1 MNIKI
6 FILCISMMPS
16 HFIYSS
22 QYCRSVLQLH
32 TNLYHIN
39 LPQSSSTIHHSKFA
53 LCAGITAICATG
65 VLFLYKTICR
75 TRVVNTDHPISTIS
89 APESPITPAQQDTV
103 VPKLKDVTSLI
114 LNDAYQLIK
123 SNNSSY
129 ENQLNEICK
138 KSLMLKAI
146 IAPWLTYRHALID
159 IDYAKIEAIQ
169 NALTWLVDA
178 TCLEKD
184 EEKLTIAVNEQYD
197 KLSKL
202 LSEKHEI
209 ILKSYAGK
217 YKLQYN
223 YNDTLHTPLRTVA
236 VQPEAKVSPALMW
249 IHDRKMTDAD
259 MCSEIL
265 KLIQEIFLYALENNA
280 ASTSLESYPKMKY
293 LHELN
298 VVHKERLP
306 EAACKILAEW
316 HEKKDH
322 IAYIASATKKSK
334 SAHKAKVGGIQNFV
348 EWLCEQACIYGL
360 HKGSDLENKNAL
372 YESYRNALKTYK
384 NIVLAEKFK

>member
-22 QYCRSVLQLH
+22 QYCQSALQLR

-39 LPQSSSTIHHSKFA
+39 LPQSSSTIQHSKFA

-75 TRVVNTDHPISTIS
+75 TRVVNTDHPISNIS
-89 APESPITPAQQDTV
+89 VLELPVTPAQQDTV

-114 LNDAYQLIK
+114 LNDAYQLIE

-138 KSLMLKAI
+138 KSSMLKAV
-146 IAPWLTYRHALID
+146 IAPWLTYRNALID
-159 IDYAKIEAIQ
+159 IGGAKIEAIQ

-184 EEKLTIAVNEQYD
+184 EEKLTIAVNEQYG

-223 YNDTLHTPLRTVA
+223 YNATLRTVA

-259 MCSEIL
+259 MCSEVL

-298 VVHKERLP
+298 VAHKERLP

-316 HEKKDH
+316 YEKKDH

-334 SAHKAKVGGIQNFV
+334 SAHKAKVGSLQNFV

-372 YESYRNALKTYK
+372 YESYRNALQKYK